1 MTPDLMAELYS
12 LLKQKFLICF
22 LDVRYL
28 SCQFHS
34 GSIQVVLTPDLMA
47 ELRSLLE
54 QKILILKK
62 KRTEDPF
69 LPFLD
74 VS

>member
-69 LPFLD
+69 FAFFRC
-74 VS
+74 